1 MKLYNPIVNGISIT
15 VEGRIFNVDSTMEFE
30 NGEEVKEMY
39 PFLVD
44 ISEPK
49 YSPDQYPYK
58 ESMSF
63 RKIKRSIKRIF
74 YVLEQSILRLH
85 NR

>member
-1 MKLYNPIVNGISIT
+1 MKLYNPIINGISIT
-15 VEGRIFNVDSTMEFE
+15 VEGRIFNVDSTMEFD
-30 NGEEVKEMY
+30 NAEEVMEMY

-49 YSPDQYPYK
+49 YSPDQYQYK
-58 ESMSF
+58 EPVSF

-74 YVLEQSILRLH
+74 YVLGQSILRLH
-85 NR
+85 HR